1 MQFRLVFDGELR
13 PRKVASLGDIHA
25 IRMALHPQ
33 LKELWQHSPFQD
45 VRSWKELPVA
55 PGFVTTRTEVAG
67 HTFIPAVSSRVF
79 LYAELDILIMRQQY
93 PGVLISEQGDID
105 NRVKTLFDALRLPS
119 KGEITKLSEEDRA
132 TLAQD
137 EEIYCLLE
145 DDRLVTKVTV
155 ATDRRLGRPL
165 RSTETLAVIQV
176 QLKASKL
183 TMDNISVVG

>member
-1 MQFRLVFDGELR
+1 M
-13 PRKVASLGDIHA
+13 
-25 IRMALHPQ
+25 
-33 LKELWQHSPFQD
+33 
-45 VRSWKELPVA
+45 A

-119 KGEITKLSEEDRA
+119 KGEITNFSEENRA
-132 TLAQD
+132 TLAQH

-155 ATDRRLGRPL
+155 ATDRWLGCPL
-165 RSTETLAVIQV
+165 RSTDTLAIIQV

-183 TMDNISVVG
+183 TMSNISVVG